1 MDSLFVQKPQ
11 EVRRLPKPAVKRVV
25 QRFQLQNNNMLPKKK
40 RVTKNVFQTIME
52 KGNVVSGS
60 FFVLR
65 YLKQETPQYAF
76 VAPKKIA
83 KTATKRNSLRR
94 KGYNI
99 LRQYNLKS
107 HSGIFFFKKEA
118 LGATLPQIKG
128 DIEYILKKA
137 RII

>member
-1 MDSLFVQKPQ
+1 
-11 EVRRLPKPAVKRVV
+11 
-25 QRFQLQNNNMLPKKK
+25 MLPKKK
-40 RVTKNVFQTIME
+40 RVTKDIFQNIMD
-52 KGNVVSGS
+52 KGNVISGS

-65 YLKQETPQYAF
+65 YIKQELPQYAV

-99 LRQYNLKS
+99 LRLYDIKS
-107 HSGIFFFKKEA
+107 CAGIFFYKKEA
-118 LGATLPQIKG
+118 LTASPFEIRG

>member
-1 MDSLFVQKPQ
+1 
-11 EVRRLPKPAVKRVV
+11 
-25 QRFQLQNNNMLPKKK
+25 
-40 RVTKNVFQTIME
+40 ME

-65 YLKQETPQYAF
+65 YLKQELPQYAF

-83 KTATKRNSLRR
+83 KTAIKRNSLRR

-99 LRQYNLKS
+99 IRNYSLMS
-107 HSGIFFFKKEA
+107 GAGIFFYKKEA
-118 LGATLPQIKG
+118 LSASPIEIKG

-137 RII
+137 HIL